1 MIHAG
6 LRLRWFEE
14 GHPDY
19 TVGDLIAFI
28 YGLPRSSALNRV
40 EGGDRA
46 EWGPTEDLLALV
58 VDNLAVLR
66 AELAGKNETPRL
78 VSRGAANEDTGGS
91 GITQMPVG
99 PELGEP
105 DLNDDYVGGDIVGV
119 VQSTEDIARELG
131 WV

>member
-1 MIHAG
+1 M
-6 LRLRWFEE
+6 
-14 GHPDY
+14 
-19 TVGDLIAFI
+19 
-28 YGLPRSSALNRV
+28 

-58 VDNLAVLR
+58 VDNLALLR
-66 AELAGKNETPRL
+66 AGLAGEKELPPL

-99 PELGEP
+99 PERGEL

>member
-1 MIHAG
+1 M
-6 LRLRWFEE
+6 RLRWFEE

-40 EGGDRA
+40 EGGDHA

-58 VDNLAVLR
+58 VDNLALLR
-66 AELAGKNETPRL
+66 AGLAGEKQVPPL
-78 VSRGAANEDTGGS
+78 VSRGADNGDVWGS
-91 GITQMPVG
+91 GTTHMPVG
-99 PELGEP
+99 PERGEP

-131 WV
+131 WF